1 LARWRWK
8 MGGEEK
14 MGGSMGG
21 WEFAFMLVLVLSVFF
36 ASGYT
41 K

>member
-1 LARWRWK
+1 VVVV
-8 MGGEEK
+8 GEVKDGRRREDEEVAC
-14 MGGSMGG
+14 G
-21 WEFAFMLVLVLSVFF
+21 WEFALMLVLSVFF